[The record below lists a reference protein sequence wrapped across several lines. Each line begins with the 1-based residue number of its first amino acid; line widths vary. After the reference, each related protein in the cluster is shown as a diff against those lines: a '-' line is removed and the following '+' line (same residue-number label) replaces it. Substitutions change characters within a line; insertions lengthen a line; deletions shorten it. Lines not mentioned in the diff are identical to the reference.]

1 MKRLKRYRAILFLLA
16 IQAFFAFRTQNFELH
31 FFVWGLIWVACLANT
46 TFELGRFSNVMNG
59 AMRSSQNY
67 IIQTKAYVE
76 QTLDQDHHKKN
87 PNDHGMKLIYGM
99 LVLTNIV
106 GYVITVMIVY

>member
-16 IQAFFAFRTQNFELH
+16 IQAFFALKTQNFEVY

-76 QTLDQDHHKKN
+76 SMDPEHNKKN
-87 PNDHGMKLIYGM
+87 PNDYGMKLIYGI

-106 GYVITVMIVY
+106 GYVITVMVVY

>member
-46 TFELGRFSNVMNG
+46 TFELGRFSKAMDG
-59 AMRSSQNY
+59 AVASQR
-67 IIQTKAYVE
+67 AYE
-76 QTLDQDHHKKN
+76 NQASAMAEITMDPKHHKQN
-87 PNDHGMKLIYGM
+87 SNDHGMKVIYGM